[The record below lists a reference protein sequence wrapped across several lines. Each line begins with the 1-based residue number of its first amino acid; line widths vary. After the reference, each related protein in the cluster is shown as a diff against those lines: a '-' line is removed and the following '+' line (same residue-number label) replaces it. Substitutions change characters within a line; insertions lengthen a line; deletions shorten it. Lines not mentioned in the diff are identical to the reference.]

1 MTDPGRDEQQ
11 SGATSASLSSGPTR
25 WTRSTV
31 YRDMWVDPADDARE
45 SAEEATD
52 ERGILLGYLRY
63 YRLTLE
69 MKCADLDAEQLA
81 RRSVPP
87 STMSLLGI
95 VRHMAEGE
103 RHLRRVMAG
112 ENAPKLYC
120 TDEDRDGDWNG
131 ATADPEVV
139 AEAWRTWRDEV
150 ERTDRFVAGVAD
162 LGTRNAGVSDFGPDG
177 ADLQLRDMLVA
188 QVAEYARHCGHADLL
203 RERIDGRVGQ

>member
-1 MTDPGRDEQQ
+1 MAEDAGMT
-11 SGATSASLSSGPTR
+11 TSDASEPGPTR
-25 WTRSTV
+25 WTKSTV
-31 YRDMWVDPADDARE
+31 YSDMWVDPDDDPRE
-45 SAEEATD
+45 TGDEAVD
-52 ERGILLGYLRY
+52 ERGILLDYLSN

-69 MKCADLDAEQLA
+69 MKCAGLDAEQLA

-87 STMSLLGI
+87 SSMSLLGL

-112 ENAPKLYC
+112 EDVPKLYR

-131 ATADPEVV
+131 AIADPAVV
-139 AEAWRTWRDEV
+139 EDAWRQWRAEV
-150 ERTDRFVAGVAD
+150 ELTDQFVASVAD
-162 LGTRNAGVSDFGPDG
+162 LGTRNVGVSDLGPDG

-188 QVAEYARHCGHADLL
+188 HIAEYARHCGHADLL